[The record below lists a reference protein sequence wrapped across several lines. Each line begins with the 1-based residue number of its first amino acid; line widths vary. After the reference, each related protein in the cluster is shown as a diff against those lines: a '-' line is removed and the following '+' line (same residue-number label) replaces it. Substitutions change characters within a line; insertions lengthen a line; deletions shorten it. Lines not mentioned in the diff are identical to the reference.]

1 MPHISLLSLDLPK
14 IRVLVD
20 SGSTHCFVDIK
31 FMHRNKFTTYSV
43 APIVL
48 WLFDGSSNFV
58 ITEAIDLSVQFPAT
72 GDVTPIVEVACAP
85 GVNH

>member
-14 IRVLVD
+14 IYALVD

-48 WLFDGSSNFV
+48 QLFDGSSNFV
-58 ITEAIDLSVQFPAT
+58 ITEAIDLSVQFPTLVMSPPLLKSHMHLA
-72 GDVTPIVEVACAP
+72 
-85 GVNH
+85 